1 MAHILIIEDDE
12 QVRTMVRKMLERA
25 GYETVEAPDGK
36 VATGIYR
43 RTPPD
48 LIVTDIIMPERE
60 GLEIITEL
68 RREHP
73 NIKIIAISGGGRVS
87 GVDYLDLAKKLG
99 ADRTLA
105 KPFHQE
111 ELLDAVRTLLGEA
124 AD

>member
-1 MAHILIIEDDE
+1 MARILIIDDDE
-12 QVRTMVRKMLERA
+12 RVRTMIRQMLERA
-25 GYETVEAPDGK
+25 GYETIEAPDGK
-36 VATGIYR
+36 VAAGIYR